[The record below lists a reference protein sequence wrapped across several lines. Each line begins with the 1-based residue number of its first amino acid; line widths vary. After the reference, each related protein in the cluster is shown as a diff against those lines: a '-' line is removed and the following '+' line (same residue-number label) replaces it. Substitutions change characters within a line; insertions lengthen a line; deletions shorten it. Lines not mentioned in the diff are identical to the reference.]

1 MRVKKFKAFKNGV
14 FSKPFAIGE
23 GVCWPDGSVSI
34 GREAKA
40 VEFTGMTDKRGVEIY
55 EGDIIT
61 MYYRDVVDIEKPHVV
76 FYDERNGEYT
86 FGLKYLINTFSGM
99 RQEIGRNGGS
109 LQDAI
114 QVVGHIYTHQD
125 MVDFL

>member
-14 FSKPFAIGE
+14 FSKPFTIGQ

-34 GREAKA
+34 GSEAKV
-40 VEFTGMTDKRGVEIY
+40 VEFTGMKDKRGVDIY
-55 EGDIIT
+55 EGDIIS
-61 MYYRDVVDIEKPHVV
+61 MYYRDVVETERPHVV
-76 FYDERNGEYT
+76 FYCEKNAEYV
-86 FGLKYLINTFSGM
+86 FGLKYLINTFS
-99 RQEIGRNGGS
+99 EIRREAGRNGDW

-114 QVVGHIYTHQD
+114 EVVGHIYLNND